1 MYVRVSHIQAYT
13 MASTRR
19 PRPMT
24 TVYSPLVKSIKIYKK
39 KTTEKSKQENVL
51 RKLNHRKQKHN
62 TGY

>member
-24 TVYSPLVKSIKIYKK
+24 TVYTPLVKSIKIYKK
-39 KTTEKSKQENVL
+39 KQ
-51 RKLNHRKQKHN
+51 QKKAN
-62 TGY
+62 KKMF